1 MTISKTKTWH
11 RSLAAAIG
19 LGALA
24 VVAFQPTTAQAAC
37 VKAKDLGDIRLPA
50 ACLSPEEGRAV
61 RMRMF
66 RADLAVAALSCG
78 QQSQYNNLVT
88 RHQDELVRQGRALRA
103 IFQRVHPRNAER
115 ELNRFITHL
124 ANKASLRRL
133 GAPEYCRGMARV
145 FADAQSQP
153 RQGLTGFVGHRPVV
167 SALLGP
173 QETETVA
180 EAASATD
187 VRAMAAMETAAGNSV
202 AE

>member
-1 MTISKTKTWH
+1 MTISKPKTWH
-11 RSLAAAIG
+11 QSLAAAIG

-103 IFQRVHPRNAER
+103 IFQRVNPRNAER

-124 ANKASLRRL
+124 ANRASLKRL
-133 GAPEYCRGMARV
+133 EQPRYCQDMDRV
-145 FADAQSQP
+145 FQEAQAQP
-153 RQGLTGFVGHRPVV
+153 RQGLMAFVQARLHQGEPMRH
-167 SALLGP
+167 L
-173 QETETVA
+173 
-180 EAASATD
+180 
-187 VRAMAAMETAAGNSV
+187 AAMDTAAGDKTKRPV
-202 AE
+202 LED

>member
-1 MTISKTKTWH
+1 LTVSRTKTWH
-11 RSLAAAIG
+11 RCLAAAVS

-50 ACLSPEEGRAV
+50 TCLSAEEGRAV

-78 QQSQYNNLVT
+78 QQTQYNNLVT

-103 IFQRVHPRNAER
+103 IFQRVNPRNAER

-145 FADAQSQP
+145 FADAQAQP
-153 RQGLTGFVGHRPVV
+153 RQGLTGFIGHRPVIT
-167 SALLGP
+167 ALLGP

-180 EAASATD
+180 ATD
-187 VRAMAAMETAAGNSV
+187 MHAMATMETAAGNSA